1 MPASASAITFSA
13 PVTTA
18 ITTGGLV
25 PWEGSTQFGVGDLN
39 GDGRADV
46 VVGSNR
52 RFNGAADPEKRG
64 EVQVYWGEEDGSV
77 SGPTLIPAPAPVG
90 TCSGPDYTLVRG
102 TAVGDVN
109 GDGKLDIAYG
119 TWERNCPAVII
130 NTTTDPGA
138 PSFAAADTV
147 IDNWVG
153 SGPQWVALGD
163 ADGDGKLDLVASE
176 SNSGT
181 RARIWRKVDLG
192 AGGAVAGSPCVNV
205 SGNSNCWTDVTTGQ
219 GPKGIALA
227 NLNGDQYA
235 DLVVRDDGDGGRMAV
250 GLGSASGP
258 AAVTRVG
265 PASSGAGPLIA
276 VGDLTGDGRAD
287 LVQPTGSGVRVMLNN
302 GNGTFT
308 GDGTLYD
315 ATSNDA
321 VDNATGV
328 DVADMD
334 GDGRRDVVAS
344 GSRADF
350 TTGVTV
356 LLNSGNGTLGTP
368 THLTADPSGA
378 HALRVAD
385 ITGDGGTDVVTL
397 SSNEI
402 TVYAGPTPPAPAPT
416 PAPAPDPVASPQAA
430 RAAAPTPP
438 PGPVGVSINEG
449 APYVSKARVRLS
461 LVWPAG
467 ATAVTIANDGGFADA
482 RSFPVAAR
490 IPWTLRASGPEREPR
505 IVYVRFS
512 GGGVS
517 TTETFSDDTILD
529 RRRPVITR
537 VEASAVGRGPSR
549 FALRVAAKDRI
560 SGISQMSISSR
571 KSRPV
576 TVRFRA
582 EQGVISRASRVRV
595 RVRDRAGNWSEWRW
609 VQTPRVFGP
618 WLDEAYARR
627 AEGILGGT
635 ATLADDLRWVILN
648 PRNR

>member
-1 MPASASAITFSA
+1 MPASASAIAFSA
-13 PVTTA
+13 PVTAA
-18 ITTGGLV
+18 ITTGGIG
-25 PWEGSTQFGVGDLN
+25 EGSTQFGVGDLN

-52 RFNGAADPEKRG
+52 QLNGDPYPAETRG
-64 EVQVYWGEEDGSV
+64 EVQVYWGEADGSV
-77 SGPTLIPAPAPVG
+77 SGPTLLPAPAPADPI
-90 TCSGPDYTLVRG
+90 CSGPDHTLVRG

-138 PSFAAADTV
+138 PTFAAANTV

-227 NLNGDQYA
+227 DLNGDQYA

-265 PASSGAGPLIA
+265 PASSGAGSLIA

-315 ATSNDA
+315 ATSNGA

-334 GDGRRDVVAS
+334 GDGHRDVVAS
-344 GSRADF
+344 GSRADS
-350 TTGVTV
+350 TSGVTV
-356 LLNSGNGTLGTP
+356 LLNAGNGTLGTP
-368 THLTADPSGA
+368 TQLTADPSGA

-385 ITGDGGTDVVTL
+385 ITGDGGMDVVTL
-397 SSNEI
+397 SSSEI

-416 PAPAPDPVASPQAA
+416 PAPASQPSQAA
-430 RAAAPTPP
+430 RPAGALTPP

-449 APYVSKARVRLS
+449 APYVSKAGVRLS

-467 ATAVTIANDGGFADA
+467 ATTVTIANDGGFADA
-482 RSFPVAAR
+482 RSFPVATR

-517 TTETFSDDTILD
+517 DTQTFSDDTILD

-549 FALRVAAKDRI
+549 FALRVTAKDRI
-560 SGISQMSISSR
+560 SGVSQMSISSR

-582 EQGVISRASRVRV
+582 EQGVISRAGRVRV
-595 RVRDRAGNWSEWRW
+595 RVRDRAGNWSQWRW
-609 VQTPRVFGP
+609 VLTPRVFGP